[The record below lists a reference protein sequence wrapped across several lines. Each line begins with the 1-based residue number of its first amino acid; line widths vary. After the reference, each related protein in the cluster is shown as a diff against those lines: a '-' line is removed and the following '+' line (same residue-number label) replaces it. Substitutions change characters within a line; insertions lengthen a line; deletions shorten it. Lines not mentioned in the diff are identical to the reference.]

1 MITIHPVFPMQRLYL
16 CRYPL
21 SCLIQLYLSLGWS
34 PPAVEYA
41 PGHPFFGCGKKLLMI
56 QWRSTFLSFF
66 SSFSARILID
76 YFLTLIFVINPP
88 QTGFFLYYCLE
99 AILIKVSTDLLLT
112 NPMVIFLSLPF
123 SVFQQKLTNFFLLK
137 QFSLSSS
144 KTRHSYLFAPIFTYF
159 LLFLPIYFLW
169 LPLVSFALSLIFLEG
184 LRVQSWASSVF
195 LHTFFLRELSSLM
208 TLNTIYMLMT
218 HMYYL

>member
-1 MITIHPVFPMQRLYL
+1 MITIHPLFPVQRLYL

-21 SCLIQLYLSLGWS
+21 SRIIHLYLSLGWS
-34 PPAVEYA
+34 PPAVKYA
-41 PGHPFFGCGKKLLMI
+41 PGHTFFGCRKKLFMI
-56 QWRSTFLSFF
+56 QWHSIFLSFF
-66 SSFSARILID
+66 SSFSAKILID
-76 YFLTLIFVINPP
+76 YFLTLIFLINPS
-88 QTGFFLYYCLE
+88 QTGFFPHYCLE

-112 NPMVIFLSLPF
+112 NPMVIFLSLSF
-123 SVFQQKLTNFFLLK
+123 SVFQQKLTDFCLLK

-144 KTRHSYLFAPIFTYF
+144 KTRHSYLFFPIFT
-159 LLFLPIYFLW
+159 YFLW

-195 LHTFFLRELSSLM
+195 LHTLFLRELSSLM

-218 HMYYL
+218 HTYYL

>member
-1 MITIHPVFPMQRLYL
+1 MEEVSFLLTSQLLFFLYSWPQSILSFL

-21 SCLIQLYLSLGWS
+21 SCIIHLYLSLGWS
-34 PPAVEYA
+34 PPAVKYA
-41 PGHPFFGCGKKLLMI
+41 PGHPFFGCRKRLLMT
-56 QWRSTFLSFF
+56 QWHSTFLSFF
-66 SSFSARILID
+66 SSFSAKILID
-76 YFLTLIFVINPP
+76 FFLTFIVLINPL
-88 QTGFFLYYCLE
+88 QTGFFPHYYPE
-99 AILIKVSTDLLLT
+99 ALIRVSTDLLLT

-123 SVFQQKLTNFFLLK
+123 SVFQQKLNDCCLLK
-137 QFSLSSS
+137 QFL
-144 KTRHSYLFAPIFTYF
+144 PIFT
-159 LLFLPIYFLW
+159 YFLW